1 MRSAI
6 TITSFLMISMTV
18 PASQTP
24 AQKQKIEVAT
34 IKPSI
39 PSPVVRIGGSCHG
52 TDSAYYLRHRATT
65 IGTMCLCQHHSGR
78 LVVQYLRSPVS
89 NGIRTKVIG
98 GPSWVDSER
107 WEIQG
112 RTENPSSTKEF
123 DLHLMLRQLIIE
135 RFQLQFHS
143 ETKEGQGY
151 ALGIAKNGPKFSEDH
166 RDVSPSMSFN
176 GTDASFRN
184 SSLNLG
190 LRQISFGATR
200 CARDG

>member
-78 LVVQYLRSPVS
+78 LVVQYLRSPGFKWNPHKSDWRSV
-89 NGIRTKVIG
+89 VG
-98 GPSWVDSER
+98 GF
-107 WEIQG
+107 G
-112 RTENPSSTKEF
+112 T
-123 DLHLMLRQLIIE
+123 
-135 RFQLQFHS
+135 
-143 ETKEGQGY
+143 
-151 ALGIAKNGPKFSEDH
+151 LGDPRKNRKS
-166 RDVSPSMSFN
+166 V
-176 GTDASFRN
+176 
-184 SSLNLG
+184 
-190 LRQISFGATR
+190 
-200 CARDG
+200 